1 MIDNRI
7 QRYGRRP
14 RRRAQWGCAGLIGGG
29 FVLLF
34 ACVLLYVTGVVTP
47 LVLGVLGVDR
57 LGDTDELLTI
67 SVDTA
72 DQTRVTVVNPVVQA
86 GASLDFGSY
95 GQEYIQPGNQN
106 ITVRTGADEGGAA
119 VADVT
124 FNEAGLLA
132 LCARRTPI
140 CRGEDPRFRNPA
152 VDLRP
157 GGAVLFLDVQAGPVW
172 QRVGLVLRLSAATV
186 AVVGVDVDGST
197 YDPATLPPLIPAETR
212 AQIQAAV
219 REIERI
225 GAAVVG
231 DFQVMTGG
239 ATYDLQGVSINAD
252 TLELLLR

>member
-1 MIDNRI
+1 MNDNRI
-7 QRYGRRP
+7 RRYRRRP
-14 RRRAQWGCAGLIGGG
+14 RRAQWGCAGLIGGG

-47 LVLGVLGVDR
+47 LALGVLGVDR
-57 LGDTDELLTI
+57 VGDTDDLLAEAPASSAQI
-67 SVDTA
+67 
-72 DQTRVTVVNPVVQA
+72 TVVNPVVQA

-106 ITVRTGADEGGAA
+106 VTVRTGADEGGAA

-140 CRGEDPRFRNPA
+140 CRGEDLRFRDPA

-157 GGAVLFLDVQAGPVW
+157 GGAVLYLDVQAGPVW
-172 QRVGLVLRLSAATV
+172 QRVGLVLRLSAA
-186 AVVGVDVDGST
+186 AVDVIGVDVDGST

-212 AQIQAAV
+212 AQIQEAV

-231 DFQVMTGG
+231 DFRVMTGG